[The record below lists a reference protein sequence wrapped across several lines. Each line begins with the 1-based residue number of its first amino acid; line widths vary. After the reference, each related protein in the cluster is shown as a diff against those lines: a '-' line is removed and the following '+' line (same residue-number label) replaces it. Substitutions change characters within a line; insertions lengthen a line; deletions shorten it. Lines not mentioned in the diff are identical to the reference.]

1 MFQAK
6 KVRWWGLFL
15 FSSKIWVHFIR
26 RGISI
31 GLLLVAEAGLA
42 LGPLGRFQNEMK
54 KELRPGACEGSCYR
68 YEKSPIV
75 IGLLSCGG
83 RTRTCDL
90 QVMSLASYQLLHS
103 AMLTIRKIPLK
114 RSFPFLRVQRYC
126 FFRKR
131 PNKWSK
137 FCIYASLI
145 TILQVVK
152 EAHSSL

>member
-1 MFQAK
+1 M
-6 KVRWWGLFL
+6 VRSFFVFFKNLGALH
-15 FSSKIWVHFIR
+15 SGGV
-26 RGISI
+26 ISI
-31 GLLLVAEAGLA
+31 GFLLVAEAGLA

-103 AMLTIRKIPLK
+103 AMLTIRKHTLK
-114 RSFPFLRVQRYC
+114 KVVSFFACAKVLLFSQTT
-126 FFRKR
+126 K
-131 PNKWSK
+131 
-137 FCIYASLI
+137 
-145 TILQVVK
+145 
-152 EAHSSL
+152 